1 MLMENHENNPS
12 FQLLVL
18 ITNPKLA
25 EKATKIFR
33 KSTLPV
39 QYRLNAEGTA
49 SSEVMDMLG
58 LGSIDKC
65 ILMSTVPRQLGDA
78 MLSRLRVELHLGA
91 VNSGIAFTMS
101 LTGLNKLLLRMLTK
115 IDEEN
120 APYSIRKVGNIM
132 SDTKYALV
140 VAAVNIGFSGDVM
153 DAARAAGASGG
164 TVIHSH
170 WIGNQEVAASWGLS
184 MQEEK
189 EIVLILSDTEK
200 KVEIMS
206 AISEKCG
213 MRSEAKGLVVSLP
226 IDAVMGL

>member
-1 MLMENHENNPS
+1 MENHEKVPL

-33 KSTLPV
+33 RSTLPV

-49 SSEVMDMLG
+49 SSEIMDMLG

-65 ILMSTVPRQLGDA
+65 ILMSTVPQQQGNA
-78 MLSRLRVELHLGA
+78 MLARLRQELHLGA
-91 VNSGIAFTMS
+91 LNSGIAFTVS
-101 LTGLNKLLLRMLTK
+101 LTGMNKLLLRMLTK
-115 IDEEN
+115 EAEESETDN
-120 APYSIRKVGNIM
+120 TGKVGNNM
-132 SDTKYALV
+132 SDSKYALV

-153 DAARAAGASGG
+153 EAAKAAGAGGG
-164 TVIHSH
+164 TVIHSR
-170 WIGNQEVAASWGLS
+170 WIGNEEVAASWGLS

-189 EIVLILSDTEK
+189 EIVLILSEEEK

-206 AISEKCG
+206 GISGKCG
-213 MRSEAKGLVVSLP
+213 MRSDAKGFVMALP
-226 IDAVMGL
+226 IDSVIGL

>member
-1 MLMENHENNPS
+1 MENQERTPS

-25 EKATKIFR
+25 EKATRIFR

-39 QYRLNAEGTA
+39 QYRLNAQGTA
-49 SSEVMDMLG
+49 SSEIMDMLG

-78 MLSRLRVELHLGA
+78 MLTRLRQELRLGA
-91 VNSGIAFTMS
+91 VNSGIAFTLS
-101 LTGLNKLLLRMLTK
+101 LTGMNKLLMRMLMK
-115 IDEEN
+115 SDEEN
-120 APYSIRKVGNIM
+120 AAHNIRKVGNVM

-153 DAARAAGASGG
+153 DAAKAAGASGG
-164 TVIHSH
+164 TVIHSR
-170 WIGNQEVAASWGLS
+170 WIGNEEIAASWGLS

-189 EIVLILSDTEK
+189 ELVLILSEEEK
-200 KVEIMS
+200 RVEIMS
-206 AISEKCG
+206 GISEKCG
-213 MRSEAKGLVVSLP
+213 MRSDAKGLVMSLP

>member
-1 MLMENHENNPS
+1 MDNQEKNLS

-25 EKATKIFR
+25 DKATRIFR

-49 SSEVMDMLG
+49 SSEIMDMLG

-65 ILMSTVPRQLGDA
+65 ILMSAVPRRLGDV
-78 MLSRLRVELHLGA
+78 MLNRLRFELHLGA
-91 VNSGIAFTMS
+91 VNSGIAFTIS
-101 LTGLNKLLLRMLTK
+101 LNGLNKLLLRMLVK
-115 IDEEN
+115 SEEESTLHN
-120 APYSIRKVGNIM
+120 NIRKVGNIM
-132 SDTKYALV
+132 SDTTYVLI

-153 DAARAAGASGG
+153 DAAKAAGASGG
-164 TVIHSH
+164 TVIHSR
-170 WIGNQEVAASWGLS
+170 WIGNEEVAASWGLS

-189 EIVLILSDTEK
+189 EIVLILSEAEK

-206 AISEKCG
+206 GISEKCG
-213 MRSEAKGLVVSLP
+213 MRSEAKGLVMALP

>member
-1 MLMENHENNPS
+1 MENLEKTPS
-12 FQLLVL
+12 FELLVL

-49 SSEVMDMLG
+49 SSEIMDMLG

-65 ILMSTVPRQLGDA
+65 ILMSAVPRQQGGI
-78 MLSRLRVELHLGA
+78 MLAKLRQELHLGA
-91 VNSGIAFTMS
+91 INSGIAFTIP
-101 LTGLNKLLLRMLTK
+101 LTGMNKLLMRILTK
-115 IDEEN
+115 SDEESTAHN
-120 APYSIRKVGNIM
+120 SRKGGNMI
-132 SDTKYALV
+132 SDTKYALI
-140 VAAVNIGFSGDVM
+140 VATVNIGFSTDVM
-153 DAARAAGASGG
+153 DAAKAAGASGG
-164 TVIHSH
+164 TVVHSR
-170 WIGNQEVAASWGLS
+170 WIGNEEVAASWGLS

-189 EIVLILSDTEK
+189 EIVLILSDADK

-206 AISEKCG
+206 GISEKCG
-213 MRSEAKGLVVSLP
+213 MRSEAKGMVMSLP

>member
-1 MLMENHENNPS
+1 MEKHENTPS
-12 FQLLVL
+12 FQMLVL

-25 EKATKIFR
+25 DKATRIFR
-33 KSTLPV
+33 RSTLPV

-65 ILMSTVPRQLGDA
+65 ILMSTVPRKLGDA
-78 MLSRLRVELHLGA
+78 MLHKLRVELHLGA
-91 VNSGIAFTMS
+91 VNSGIAFTIS
-101 LTGLNKLLLRMLTK
+101 LTGLNKQLMRMLTK
-115 IDEEN
+115 TDEEN
-120 APYSIRKVGNIM
+120 TSHNTRKVGNIM
-132 SDTKYALV
+132 SDTKYALI
-140 VAAVNIGFSGDVM
+140 VATVNIGYSGDVM
-153 DAARAAGASGG
+153 DAAREAGASGG
-164 TVIHSH
+164 TVIHSR
-170 WIGNQEVAASWGLS
+170 WIGNQEAAVSWGLS

-189 EIVLILSDTEK
+189 EIVLILSDTDK

-213 MRSEAKGLVVSLP
+213 MRSEAKGIVLSLP

>member
-1 MLMENHENNPS
+1 MEKHEKDVP

-25 EKATKIFR
+25 DKATKIFR
-33 KSTLPV
+33 KSALPV

-49 SSEVMDMLG
+49 SSEIMDMLG

-65 ILMSTVPRQLGDA
+65 IMMSAVPRQLGES
-78 MLSRLRVELHLGA
+78 MLSRLRLELHLGA
-91 VNSGIAFTMS
+91 VNSGIAFTIS
-101 LTGLNKLLLRMLTK
+101 LTGLNKLLMRMLTK
-115 IDEEN
+115 TDEEN
-120 APYSIRKVGNIM
+120 APHSIRKVGNIM
-132 SDTKYALV
+132 SDTKYALI
-140 VAAVNIGFSGDVM
+140 VASVNIGFSGDVM

-164 TVIHSH
+164 TVIHSR

-200 KVEIMS
+200 KMEIMS
-206 AISEKCG
+206 GISEKCG
-213 MRSEAKGLVVSLP
+213 MCSEAKGLVLSLP

>member
-1 MLMENHENNPS
+1 MENHEKDPS

-25 EKATKIFR
+25 DKATKIFR
-33 KSTLPV
+33 RSTLPV
-39 QYRLNAEGTA
+39 QYRLNAEGTV
-49 SSEVMDMLG
+49 SSEIMDMLG

-65 ILMSTVPRQLGDA
+65 ILMSTVPKALGDA
-78 MLSRLRVELHLGA
+78 MLSKLRAELHLGA
-91 VNSGIAFTMS
+91 VNSGIAFTIS
-101 LTGLNKLLLRMLTK
+101 LTGLNKQLMRMLTK
-115 IDEEN
+115 IDEE
-120 APYSIRKVGNIM
+120 STSHSTRKVGNIM
-132 SDTKYALV
+132 SDTKYALI
-140 VAAVNIGFSGDVM
+140 VATVNIGFSGDVM

-164 TVIHSH
+164 TVIHSR
-170 WIGNQEVAASWGLS
+170 WIGNQEVAVSWGLS

-189 EIVLILSDTEK
+189 EIVLILSDTDK

-213 MRSEAKGLVVSLP
+213 MRSEAKGIVLSLP

>member
-1 MLMENHENNPS
+1 MENHEKNPS

-25 EKATKIFR
+25 DKATKIFR

-65 ILMSTVPRQLGDA
+65 ILMSTVPRQLGEA
-78 MLSRLRVELHLGA
+78 MLSRLRAELHLGA
-91 VNSGIAFTMS
+91 INSGIAFTIS
-101 LTGLNKLLLRMLTK
+101 LTGLNKLLMRMLTK

-120 APYSIRKVGNIM
+120 ASHSIRKVGNSM
-132 SDTKYALV
+132 SDTKHALI

-164 TVIHSH
+164 TVIHSR
-170 WIGNQEVAASWGLS
+170 WIGDQEVAASWGLS

-206 AISEKCG
+206 GISEKCG
-213 MRSEAKGLVVSLP
+213 MRSEAKGIVLSLP

>member
-1 MLMENHENNPS
+1 MDNHEKNSS

-25 EKATKIFR
+25 DKATKIFR
-33 KSTLPV
+33 KSALPV

-49 SSEVMDMLG
+49 SSEIMDMLG

-65 ILMSTVPRQLGDA
+65 ILMSVVSRQMGDA
-78 MLSRLRVELHLGA
+78 MLTRLRFELHLGA
-91 VNSGIAFTMS
+91 INSGIAFTIS

-120 APYSIRKVGNIM
+120 APHSIRKVGNIM
-132 SDTKYALV
+132 SDTKHALI
-140 VAAVNIGFSGDVM
+140 VATVNIGFSGDVM

-164 TVIHSH
+164 TVIHSR
-170 WIGNQEVAASWGLS
+170 WIGNQEVAVSWGLS

-189 EIVLILSDTEK
+189 EIVLILSDAEK

-206 AISEKCG
+206 EISEKCG
-213 MRSEAKGLVVSLP
+213 MRSEAKGIVLSLP

>member
-1 MLMENHENNPS
+1 MENQEKTPS

-25 EKATKIFR
+25 EKATRIFR
-33 KSTLPV
+33 KSTLPI

-49 SSEVMDMLG
+49 SSEIMDMLG

-78 MLSRLRVELHLGA
+78 MLIRLRQELRLGA
-91 VNSGIAFTMS
+91 VNSGIAFTIS
-101 LTGLNKLLLRMLTK
+101 LTGMNKLLMRMLMK
-115 IDEEN
+115 SDEEN
-120 APYSIRKVGNIM
+120 AAHNIRKVGNIM

-153 DAARAAGASGG
+153 DAAKAAGASGG
-164 TVIHSH
+164 TVIHSR
-170 WIGNQEVAASWGLS
+170 WIGNEEIAASWGLS

-189 EIVLILSDTEK
+189 ELVLILSEEEK
-200 KVEIMS
+200 RVEIMS
-206 AISEKCG
+206 GISEKCG
-213 MRSEAKGLVVSLP
+213 MRSDAKGLVMSLP

>member
-1 MLMENHENNPS
+1 MENQEKTPS

-25 EKATKIFR
+25 EKATRIFR
-33 KSTLPV
+33 KSTLPI
-39 QYRLNAEGTA
+39 QYRLNAQGTA
-49 SSEVMDMLG
+49 SSEIMDMLG

-78 MLSRLRVELHLGA
+78 MLIRLRQELRLGA
-91 VNSGIAFTMS
+91 VNSGIAFTIS
-101 LTGLNKLLLRMLTK
+101 LTGMNKLLMRMLMK
-115 IDEEN
+115 SDEEN
-120 APYSIRKVGNIM
+120 AAHNIRKVGNIM

-153 DAARAAGASGG
+153 DAAKAAGASGG
-164 TVIHSH
+164 TVIHSR
-170 WIGNQEVAASWGLS
+170 WIGNEEIAASWGLS

-189 EIVLILSDTEK
+189 ELVLILSEEDK
-200 KVEIMS
+200 RVEIMS
-206 AISEKCG
+206 GISEKCG
-213 MRSEAKGLVVSLP
+213 MRSDAKGLVMSLP

>member
-1 MLMENHENNPS
+1 MEKHENTPS
-12 FQLLVL
+12 FQMLVL

-25 EKATKIFR
+25 DKATRIFR
-33 KSTLPV
+33 RSTLPV

-65 ILMSTVPRQLGDA
+65 ILMSTVPRKLGDA
-78 MLSRLRVELHLGA
+78 MLHKLRAELHLGA
-91 VNSGIAFTMS
+91 VNSGIAFTIS
-101 LTGLNKLLLRMLTK
+101 LTGLNKQLMRMLTK
-115 IDEEN
+115 TDEEN
-120 APYSIRKVGNIM
+120 TSHNTRKVGNIM
-132 SDTKYALV
+132 SDTKYALI
-140 VAAVNIGFSGDVM
+140 VATVNIGYSGDVM
-153 DAARAAGASGG
+153 DAAREAGASGG
-164 TVIHSH
+164 TVIHSR
-170 WIGNQEVAASWGLS
+170 WIGNQEAAVSWGLS

-189 EIVLILSDTEK
+189 EIVLILSDTDK

-213 MRSEAKGLVVSLP
+213 MRSEAKGIVLSLP

>member
-1 MLMENHENNPS
+1 MENLEKTPS
-12 FQLLVL
+12 FELLVL

-49 SSEVMDMLG
+49 SSEIMDMLG

-65 ILMSTVPRQLGDA
+65 ILISAVPRQQGSV
-78 MLSRLRVELHLGA
+78 MLTRLRQELHLGA
-91 VNSGIAFTMS
+91 INSGIAFTIP
-101 LTGLNKLLLRMLTK
+101 LTGINKLLMRILTK
-115 IDEEN
+115 SEEESAAHN
-120 APYSIRKVGNIM
+120 IRKGGNMM
-132 SDTKYALV
+132 SDTKYALI
-140 VAAVNIGFSGDVM
+140 VATVNIGFSGDVM
-153 DAARAAGASGG
+153 DAAKAAGASGG
-164 TVIHSH
+164 TVVHSR
-170 WIGNQEVAASWGLS
+170 WIGNEEVAASWGLS

-189 EIVLILSDTEK
+189 EIVLILSDADK

-206 AISEKCG
+206 GISEKCG
-213 MRSEAKGLVVSLP
+213 MRSEAKGMVLSLP

>member
-1 MLMENHENNPS
+1 MEKHDNTPS

-25 EKATKIFR
+25 EKATRIFR
-33 KSTLPV
+33 RSTLPV

-49 SSEVMDMLG
+49 SSEIMDMLG

-65 ILMSTVPRQLGDA
+65 ILMSTVPKALGDS
-78 MLSRLRVELHLGA
+78 MLSRLRAELHLGA
-91 VNSGIAFTMS
+91 INSGIAFTLS
-101 LTGLNKLLLRMLTK
+101 LTGLNKQLMRILTK

-120 APYSIRKVGNIM
+120 TSHSIRKVGNSM
-132 SDTKYALV
+132 SDTQYALI
-140 VAAVNIGFSGDVM
+140 VATVNIGFSGDVM

-164 TVIHSH
+164 TVIHSR
-170 WIGNQEVAASWGLS
+170 WIGNQEAAVSWGLS

-200 KVEIMS
+200 KMEIMS

-213 MRSEAKGLVVSLP
+213 MRSEAKGIVLSLP